1 VEETKVQQDRELIL
15 ECQKGNTQAF
25 GALYDK
31 YIKKIYDFIYYK
43 THHKETAEDLTSQTF
58 FKVLNAIQSVDPN
71 RSFVSWLYKIAQNT
85 VIDYYRTK
93 RNHSDVDDMWDLADG
108 TDILGD
114 LDTKA
119 KIVELKKYMKKLSS
133 LERDVVIMRVWQEMP
148 YKEIAEV
155 VGKSEA
161 NCKMIFSRSL
171 SKLRDMMPLLLY
183 SMLLM
188 NFK

>member
-1 VEETKVQQDRELIL
+1 M
-15 ECQKGNTQAF
+15 
-25 GALYDK
+25 
-31 YIKKIYDFIYYK
+31 
-43 THHKETAEDLTSQTF
+43 
-58 FKVLNAIQSVDPN
+58 
-71 RSFVSWLYKIAQNT
+71 
-85 VIDYYRTK
+85 IDYDCTK